1 MSKRRIS
8 DKDQAEFAAGHI
20 SDTTLPDY
28 DSALLGDL
36 VRDAVADKKV
46 RKALL
51 DYYRY
56 VSYLKKTGKLKNH

>member
-1 MSKRRIS
+1 MSNRRIS

-20 SDTTLPDY
+20 RDTSLSDY
-28 DSALLGDL
+28 DSGLLSDL
-36 VRDAVADKKV
+36 VREAVIDKKV

-56 VSYLKKTGKLKNH
+56 VMFLKKTGKLE